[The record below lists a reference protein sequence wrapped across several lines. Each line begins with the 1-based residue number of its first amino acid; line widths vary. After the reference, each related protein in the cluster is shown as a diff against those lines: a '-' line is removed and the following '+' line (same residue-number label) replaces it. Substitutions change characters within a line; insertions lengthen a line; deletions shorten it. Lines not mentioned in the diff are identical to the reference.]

1 VTRTVL
7 IIGASGGVGRAAA
20 RRFRMEGAAVI
31 AGYRDPAA
39 REALAAMGCRPVRL
53 DVTSEPDLVAV
64 AGEDID
70 ILVNAAGVSQ
80 GGPLEEL
87 PLGEVRRQFEVN
99 VLGALRAAQLVAPG
113 MRRRGHG
120 RIISVSSVAGQVTIP
135 GMGAY
140 AMSKHALES
149 MSDALRHELGPFGIG
164 VCVIQ
169 PGGIDTPF
177 AETERR
183 TFCHGRPE
191 GPYAAFT
198 AQVVDRLSRNPVTLH
213 PDRVARVVHRAAIAR
228 HLRPCYRVGGLAHV
242 MLGLYSALPS
252 RVWDRLVPLMT
263 PVPAATPPTGN
274 SGQSRRGEQP
284 AAGPG
289 PAAEQ

>member
-1 VTRTVL
+1 
-7 IIGASGGVGRAAA
+7 
-20 RRFRMEGAAVI
+20 M
-31 AGYRDPAA
+31 
-39 REALAAMGCRPVRL
+39 
-53 DVTSEPDLVAV
+53 

-87 PLGEVRRQFEVN
+87 PLGEVRRQFGVN

-120 RIISVSSVAGQVTIP
+120 RIINVSSVAGRITMP

-149 MSDALRHELGPFGIG
+149 MSQALRHELSPSGIG
-164 VCVIQ
+164 VSVIQ

-183 TFCHGRPE
+183 TFRHGRPG
-191 GPYAAFT
+191 GPYADFT
-198 AQVVDRLSRNPVTLH
+198 AQV
-213 PDRVARVVHRAAIAR
+213 ARVVYRAATAR
-228 HLRPCYRVGGLAHV
+228 HPRPCYRVGGLAHV
-242 MLGLYSALPS
+242 MLSLYNALPS
-252 RVWDRLVPLMT
+252 RMWDRLIPLIT
-263 PVPAATPPTGN
+263 SVPAATPPTGT
-274 SGQSRRGEQP
+274 SGQSRRG
-284 AAGPG
+284 
-289 PAAEQ
+289 